1 MVAEMGMGR
10 AAKFCVA
17 AVDVGGA
24 AATVGCGEGDEGRA
38 PAPDVLAAGSVAQIK
53 ERKGDP

>member
-1 MVAEMGMGR
+1 MGR